1 MSDYTENTAN
11 ELADQALAEAQASGD
26 DKIVDRIGE
35 ILGASSQSL
44 EEAYLTAIRVR
55 RAEKRARTL
64 LAESVAKRA
73 AAAAAPAQTASDD
86 GGPTEIA

>member
-11 ELADQALAEAQASGD
+11 ELADLALEESKLSGD
-26 DKIVDRIGE
+26 EKIVDRIGE

-55 RAEKRARTL
+55 RAEARARQL
-64 LAESVAKRA
+64 LAESKA
-73 AAAAAPAQTASDD
+73 ARGAT
-86 GGPTEIA
+86 

>member
-1 MSDYTENTAN
+1 MSEYTDNTAN
-11 ELADQALAEAQASGD
+11 ELADKALAEAEACGD

-64 LAESVAKRA
+64 LAESAARRA
-73 AAAAAPAQTASDD
+73 AEAAAAPVAVSDED
-86 GGPTEIA
+86 GPTEIA

>member
-1 MSDYTENTAN
+1 MSEYTDNTAN
-11 ELADQALAEAQASGD
+11 ELADLALAEAEACGE

-35 ILGASSQSL
+35 ILGTSSQSL

-64 LAESVAKRA
+64 LAESAAKRA
-73 AAAAAPAQTASDD
+73 AAVLIGDIDDD
-86 GGPTEIA
+86 GPTQIG